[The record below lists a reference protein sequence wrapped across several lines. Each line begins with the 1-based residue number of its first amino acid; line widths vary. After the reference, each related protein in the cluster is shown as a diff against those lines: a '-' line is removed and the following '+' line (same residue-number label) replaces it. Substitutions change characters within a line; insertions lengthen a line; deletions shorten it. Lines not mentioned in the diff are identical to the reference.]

1 MQTPDPRAT
10 RPRRS
15 FLFVPGTGLE
25 MLPKALAAGPDI
37 ICVDLEDAIA
47 PQHKDAARRD
57 TLAAFGSLPEN
68 PAGCELV
75 VRINSLRTPDGLAD
89 VLAVLASAS
98 PPPSLM
104 LPKIKSADEV
114 RLLDELLGQAA
125 APVRLQLI
133 IETNEGLEHCQEIA
147 QASPRVDALLFG
159 GADMAAEL
167 RVEPRWEALLYARSR
182 LVHAAA
188 SAQID
193 LIDVPYLDLEDMAGL
208 EREAALCAELGMTGK
223 GAIHPK
229 QLPIIE
235 RHFSPS
241 DAQIAHAERVTA
253 AFEQADSG
261 LLVVDGKLIE
271 KPVLRSQYRILTIA
285 ERLRQ
290 QAQRS

>member
-1 MQTPDPRAT
+1 MTNT
-10 RPRRS
+10 IRPRRS

-25 MLPKALAAGPDI
+25 LFPKAVAASPDI

-47 PQHKDAARRD
+47 SQHKAAARTA
-57 TLAAFGSLPEN
+57 TLAHFAQLPTKAEAAS
-68 PAGCELV
+68 PEML

-89 VLAVLASAS
+89 LLAVVEATK
-98 PPPSLM
+98 PPPGLM
-104 LPKIKSADEV
+104 LPKVKSPNEV
-114 RLLDELLGQAA
+114 RLLDEILDGIEH
-125 APVRLQLI
+125 PIRLQLI
-133 IETNEGLEHCQEIA
+133 IETNAGLEACHEIA
-147 QASPRVDALLFG
+147 QASSRVDALLFG

-167 RVEPRWEALLYARSR
+167 RVEPTWEALLYARTR

-208 EREAALCAELGMTGK
+208 EQEAQACAEIGMTGK

-241 DAQIAHAERVTA
+241 DDQIAHAKRITE
-253 AFEQADSG
+253 AFEKADTG

-271 KPVLRSQYRILTIA
+271 KPVLRSQYRILAIA
-285 ERLRQ
+285 ERLRE
-290 QAQRS
+290 RSNR

>member
-1 MQTPDPRAT
+1 MTT
-10 RPRRS
+10 TIRPRRS

-25 MLPKALAAGPDI
+25 LFPKAISASPDI

-47 PQHKDAARRD
+47 PHDKAAARAA
-57 TLAAFGSLPEN
+57 TLALFAKLPGN
-68 PAGCELV
+68 SDHTACELL
-75 VRINSLRTPDGLAD
+75 VRINSLRTADGFAD
-89 VLAVLASAS
+89 VLAIAESTN
-98 PPPSLM
+98 PPPGLM
-104 LPKIKSADEV
+104 LPKIKSPDEV
-114 RLLDELLGQAA
+114 RLLDELLDGIDH
-125 APVRLQLI
+125 PIRLQLI
-133 IETNEGLEHCQEIA
+133 IETNEGLEACHEIA
-147 QASPRVDALLFG
+147 CASDRVDALLFG

-167 RVEPRWEALLYARSR
+167 RVAPTWQALLYARSR

-208 EREAALCAELGMTGK
+208 ERQAQACAELGMTGK

-241 DAQIAHAERVTA
+241 DSEIAYARRITE
-253 AFEQADSG
+253 AFEQTQSG

-271 KPVLRSQYRILTIA
+271 KPVLRSQYRILAIA
-285 ERLRQ
+285 ERLQ
-290 QAQRS
+290 QHSDK

>member
-1 MQTPDPRAT
+1 MTTADAPAS

-15 FLFVPGTGLE
+15 FLFVPGTGLN
-25 MLPKALAAGPDI
+25 MLPKALAAAPDI

-47 PQHKDAARRD
+47 PQHKDAARRN
-57 TLAAFGSLPEN
+57 TLAAFSTLPEN
-68 PAGCELV
+68 PGDCELV
-75 VRINSLRTPDGLAD
+75 VRINSLRTADGLAD
-89 VLAVLASAS
+89 VLAILASPT

-104 LPKIKSADEV
+104 LPKIKSAEEV
-114 RLLDELLGQAA
+114 CLLDELLEQAA
-125 APVRLQLI
+125 VPIRLQLI
-133 IETNEGLEHCQEIA
+133 IETNDALERCHEIA
-147 QASPRVDALLFG
+147 QASTRVDTLLFG

-167 RVEPRWEALLYARSR
+167 RVEPKWEALLYARSR

-188 SAQID
+188 SAQVD

-208 EREAALCAELGMTGK
+208 EREAALCATLGMTGK
-223 GAIHPK
+223 GAIHPR

-241 DAQIAHAERVTA
+241 DAQIAYAKRITA

-271 KPVLRSQYRILTIA
+271 KPVLRSQYRILAIA

-290 QAQRS
+290 QRPRA

>member
-1 MQTPDPRAT
+1 MTNAAPGPA

-47 PQHKDAARRD
+47 PPQKAAARRD
-57 TLAAFGSLPEN
+57 TMAAFANLPEN
-68 PAGCELV
+68 PNDCELL

-89 VLAVLASAS
+89 VLAVISSAT
-98 PPPSLM
+98 PPSSLM

-114 RLLDELLGQAA
+114 RMLDELLDSAA
-125 APVRLQLI
+125 TPVRLQLI
-133 IETNEGLEHCQEIA
+133 IETNEGLEACHDIA
-147 QASPRVDALLFG
+147 RASSRVDALLFG

-167 RVEPRWEALLYARSR
+167 RVEPAWEALLYARSR

-193 LIDVPYLDLEDMAGL
+193 LIDVPYLDLEDMPGL

-229 QLPIIE
+229 QLPVIE
-235 RHFSPS
+235 HHFSPS
-241 DAQIAHAERVTA
+241 EQQVAHARRITE
-253 AFEQADSG
+253 AFEKANTG

-271 KPVLRSQYRILTIA
+271 KPVLRSQYRILAIA
-285 ERLRQ
+285 ERLQ
-290 QAQRS
+290 QRAS